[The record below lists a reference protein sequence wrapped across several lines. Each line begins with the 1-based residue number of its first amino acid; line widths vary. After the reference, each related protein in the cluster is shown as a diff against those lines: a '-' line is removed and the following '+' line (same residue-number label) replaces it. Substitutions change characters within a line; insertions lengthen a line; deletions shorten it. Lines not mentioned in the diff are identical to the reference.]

1 MMTRQRRARRAIA
14 RRLACVVLG
23 LTLASVFACAS
34 TALASRASIA
44 AIAPTP
50 PMGWSSWYK
59 FGCGINEALFERT
72 ARAFV
77 STGMAAVGYRYV
89 NIDDCWMTKT
99 RSTSGALRPNPV
111 LFPDGISGVA
121 AYVHARGLRL
131 GIYLDTGSATCTG
144 FPGSAGHFKQ
154 DVSALAAWKV
164 DYIKADYCRS
174 RPAPALPIYTKL
186 QQAIAASGRQMLLSI
201 CEWGYE
207 DPWQWGSGVGSTWR
221 TTGDYFSYGAPRDY
235 WKAILK
241 ILDLNAGLAPY
252 AHPGAWNDP
261 NAMLIGTGALTSTEE
276 RAQLSL
282 WSMLAAPLIAGGDL
296 STASRTTISV
306 LTNRDVIAVDQDRAG
321 EQGTRVVRAANYQ
334 VWLRTLAG
342 GSHALLLLNSGS
354 RPATLTTDLPSLGL
368 PLRSAYLVRDL
379 WSHRSYQTQGRISAR
394 VQPHDVLMV
403 KVNA

>member
-1 MMTRQRRARRAIA
+1 M
-14 RRLACVVLG
+14 VLG
-23 LTLASVFACAS
+23 VTLASVFACTS
-34 TALASRASIA
+34 TALASRAGIA

-59 FGCGINEALFERT
+59 FGCGINEGLFERT
-72 ARAFV
+72 ARAMV

-89 NIDDCWMTKT
+89 NIDDCWMSKA
-99 RSTSGALRPNPV
+99 RSSGGTLVPNP
-111 LFPDGISGVA
+111 LKFPDGIAGVA
-121 AYVHARGLRL
+121 NYVHARGLKL

-144 FPGSAGHFKQ
+144 FPGSAGHFTQ
-154 DVSALAAWKV
+154 DVATVAAWKI

-186 QQAIAASGRQMLLSI
+186 QRAIAATGRQILLSV
-201 CEWGYE
+201 CEWGYQ
-207 DPWQWGSGVGSTWR
+207 DPWTWAAGVGSTWR

-241 ILDLNAGLAPY
+241 ILDLNAALAPY

-261 NAMLIGTGALTSTEE
+261 NAMLIGTGALTPTEE

-296 STASRTTISV
+296 STAPRATISV
-306 LTNRDVIAVDQDRAG
+306 LTNREVIAVDQDPAG
-321 EQGTRVVRAANYQ
+321 EQGTRVVHGANYQ

-354 RPATLTTDLPSLGL
+354 RPATLTTDIPRLGL
-368 PLRSAYLVRDL
+368 PFRSSYLVHDL
-379 WSHRSYQTQGRISAR
+379 WSHRSYQTRGRVSAR
-394 VQPHDVLMV
+394 LQPHDALMV

>member
-1 MMTRQRRARRAIA
+1 M
-14 RRLACVVLG
+14 VLG
-23 LTLASVFACAS
+23 MTVASVFACAS
-34 TALASRASIA
+34 TASASRAGVA

-59 FGCGINEALFERT
+59 FGCGINEGLFERT
-72 ARAFV
+72 ARAMV

-89 NIDDCWMTKT
+89 NVDDCWMSKK
-99 RSTSGALRPNPV
+99 RGGAGALVPNP
-111 LFPDGISGVA
+111 LEFPAGIAGVA
-121 AYVHARGLRL
+121 NYVHARGLKL

-144 FPGSAGHFKQ
+144 FPGSAGHFTQ
-154 DVSALAAWKV
+154 DIATLAAWKI
-164 DYIKADYCRS
+164 DYVKADYCRS
-174 RPAPALPIYTKL
+174 RPARALPIYAKL
-186 QQAIAASGRQMLLSI
+186 QRAIAASGRQMLLNI

-207 DPWQWGSGVGSTWR
+207 DPWTWASGVGSTWR

-235 WKAILK
+235 WEAILK
-241 ILDLNAGLAPY
+241 ILDLNAALAPY

-261 NAMLIGTGALTSTEE
+261 NAMLIGTGALTPTEE

-282 WSMLAAPLIAGGDL
+282 WSMLAAPLIAGGEI
-296 STASRTTISV
+296 STASRATMSV
-306 LTNRDVIAVDQDRAG
+306 LTNREVIAVDQDPAG
-321 EQGTRVVRAANYQ
+321 EQGTRVVDGANYQ

-354 RPATLTTDLPSLGL
+354 RPATLSTDIPSLGL
-368 PLRSAYLVRDL
+368 PFRSSYLVHDL
-379 WSHRSYQTQGRISAR
+379 WSHRSYQTKGRVGAR